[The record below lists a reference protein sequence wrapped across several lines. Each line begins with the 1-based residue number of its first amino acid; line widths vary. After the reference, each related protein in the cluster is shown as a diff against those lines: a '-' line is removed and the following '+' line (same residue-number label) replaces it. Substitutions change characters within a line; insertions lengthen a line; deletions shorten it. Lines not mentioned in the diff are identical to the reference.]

1 MKKTFQLTHP
11 KIKPARMVDAIKSEI
26 KKYIKRERNKTLP
39 EDADYWDFDCKFG
52 LTEPTADVVHLTAI
66 NKAIDEAVTAGEVS
80 FYVEVM
86 AKAAYR
92 KFTAPDEALNES
104 LIENVDEGE
113 D

>member
-52 LTEPTADVVHLTAI
+52 LTAPTADVVHLTAI
-66 NKAIDEAVTAGEVS
+66 NKAIDEVIANGEVS

-86 AKAAYR
+86 AKAANR
-92 KFTAPDEALNES
+92 QFTAPEEDLSENLNE
-104 LIENVDEGE
+104 DHE

>member
-39 EDADYWDFDCKFG
+39 ADADYWDFDCKFG

-66 NKAIDEAVTAGEVS
+66 NKSIDEVVAAGAES

-86 AKAAYR
+86 VKVANR
-92 KFTAPDEALNES
+92 QFTSPDENLSES
-104 LIENVDEGE
+104 FDEDE

>member
-52 LTEPTADVVHLTAI
+52 LTEPTADVVHISAM
-66 NKAIDEAVTAGEVS
+66 NKVIDEAVAAGATS

-86 AKAAYR
+86 VKMANRQYIAK
-92 KFTAPDEALNES
+92 
-104 LIENVDEGE
+104 DEGLNDNLDE
-113 D
+113 DL

>member
-52 LTEPTADVVHLTAI
+52 LKEPTADIVHLSAI
-66 NKAIDEAVTAGEVS
+66 NKAIDEAVNAGEVS
-80 FYVEVM
+80 FYVEILVKT
-86 AKAAYR
+86 ANR
-92 KFTAPDEALNES
+92 QFTERDNE
-104 LIENVDEGE
+104 ENSE
-113 D
+113 DVS

>member
-39 EDADYWDFDCKFG
+39 EDVDYWDFDCKFG
-52 LTEPTADVVHLTAI
+52 LTPATADVVHLTAI
-66 NKAIDEAVTAGEVS
+66 NKAIDKAVAAGEDS

-86 AKAAYR
+86 VKMANRQY
-92 KFTAPDEALNES
+92 TAPDEDL
-104 LIENVDEGE
+104 DEDDE